1 MDLKICTAEMCF
13 QKTQTAILSA
23 NLILHKKIP
32 SMFNEELKLVVK
44 EASFKFYL
52 LVIFNYIQCKVR
64 QALLIIFI
72 YSTS

>member
-1 MDLKICTAEMCF
+1 
-13 QKTQTAILSA
+13 
-23 NLILHKKIP
+23 
-32 SMFNEELKLVVK
+32 MFNEELKLVVK